1 MSVGS
6 FGSVVGIGLI
16 SIVMTLMLSPM
27 AGMRDYARYRT
38 PLFVGGVIFMPLF
51 VFIAAILESPV
62 ATGDKAWLLLVAF
75 VGFWLSAAWLAH
87 RRTQGSYVPGLEVRP
102 MTPFR
107 PDLLLPS
114 GVLFVKGVIMM
125 GIGMMIAFQ
134 VEFVLPEWNWWGFVL
149 AFFGIIITIPIRGM
163 AKMVKGRRPRLMG
176 TSGASGMAGN
186 MPKEPLLFLGLLVL
200 LWGFIH
206 AFMGEVP
213 FTTFW
218 PQIDT
223 SAGLVGLGLLVV
235 SFVILVPLRGMY
247 KTKLD
252 EGAETTGQLVRKQV
266 LLWVGTLVLLY
277 GYILMF
283 MGEYMWFD
291 LTANASGFWL
301 GGLIWLAGTVLIL
314 VFRPRA
320 LRNEFAGFFRIMM
333 GMLADKPATKREKTM
348 TQVMGT
354 VAEQSAQAREA
365 IIGAMLRGISHL
377 PPEKQE
383 ELNASR
389 QQVMQDLAEEKRQAL
404 QQTMQAI
411 QPE

>member
-1 MSVGS
+1 MAVGS
-6 FGSVVGIGLI
+6 LGSIVGIGLI
-16 SIVMTLMLSPM
+16 SIVMTIMLSPM

-62 ATGDKAWLLLVAF
+62 AAGDKAWLLLVAF
-75 VGFWLSAAWLAH
+75 AGFWASAAWLAH

-134 VEFVLPEWNWWGFVL
+134 TEFVLPEWNWWGFVL

-163 AKMVKGRRPRLMG
+163 AKLVKGRRARLQGDESAYGMG
-176 TSGASGMAGN
+176 GN

-218 PQIDT
+218 PQLDT
-223 SAGLVGLGLLVV
+223 GAGLVGLGLIVV
-235 SFVILVPLRGMY
+235 SFIILVPIRGKY
-247 KTKLD
+247 KAKLE

-266 LLWVGTLVLLY
+266 LLWLGTLVLIY

-283 MGEYMWFD
+283 MGEYMWIG
-291 LTANASGFWL
+291 NATGFWL
-301 GGLIWLAGTVLIL
+301 GGLVWIAGTALIV
-314 VFRPRA
+314 VFRPTA
-320 LRNEFAGFFRIMM
+320 LRNEFVGFFRIMM
-333 GMLADKPATKREKTM
+333 GMLADKPAEMRENMM
-348 TQVMGT
+348 TQMMGT
-354 VAEQSAQAREA
+354 VAGQSDPAREA
-365 IIGAMLRGISHL
+365 VIGAMLRGIKHL
-377 PPEKQE
+377 PADRQE
-383 ELNASR
+383 EINESR
-389 QQVMQDLAEEKRQAL
+389 QQVMLNLPEETRKRL
-404 QQTMQAI
+404 MQTMQGL
-411 QPE
+411 QGG

>member
-1 MSVGS
+1 MPVGSVGS
-6 FGSVVGIGLI
+6 IVGIGLI
-16 SIVMTLMLSPM
+16 SIVMTLMLSPV

-62 ATGDKAWLLLVAF
+62 AVGDKAGLLLVAF
-75 VGFWLSAAWLAH
+75 TGFWASTAWLAH
-87 RRTQGSYVPGLEVRP
+87 HRTQGSYVPGLEVRP

-134 VEFVLPEWNWWGFVL
+134 PEFVLPEWNWWGFVL
-149 AFFGIIITIPIRGM
+149 AFFGIILIIPIRGM

-176 TSGASGMAGN
+176 DAKAYGMAGN
-186 MPKEPLLFLGLLVL
+186 MPKEPLLFVGLLVL

-206 AFMGEVP
+206 AFMGFVP

-218 PQIDT
+218 PQLDT

-235 SFVILVPLRGMY
+235 SFIILVPVRGKR
-247 KTKLD
+247 KTKSE
-252 EGAETTGQLVRKQV
+252 EGAETTGQRLRMEV
-266 LLWVGTLVLLY
+266 LLWAGALVMIY
-277 GYILMF
+277 GYISMF
-283 MGEYMWFD
+283 MGEYMWVD
-291 LTANASGFWL
+291 LAANADGFWL
-301 GGLIWLAGTVLIL
+301 GGLLWLAGTVLIL

-320 LRNEFAGFFRIMM
+320 ICNEFGGFFRIMM
-333 GMLADKPATKREKTM
+333 GMLADKPAEMREKMM

-354 VAEQSAQAREA
+354 VAGQSDRAREA
-365 IIGAMLRGISHL
+365 IIGAMLRGIKHL
-377 PPEKQE
+377 PADKQE
-383 ELNASR
+383 EINESR
-389 QQVMQDLAEEKRQAL
+389 QQVMQNLPVDKRNQVK
-404 QQTMQAI
+404 QTI
-411 QPE
+411 QRIQSG

>member
-1 MSVGS
+1 MAVGTL
-6 FGSVVGIGLI
+6 GSVVAIGLI
-16 SIVMTLMLSPM
+16 SIVITLMLSPM

-75 VGFWLSAAWLAH
+75 AGFWLSAAWLAH
-87 RRTQGSYVPGLEVRP
+87 HRTQGSYVPGLEVRP

-134 VEFVLPEWNWWGFVL
+134 AGFSLPEWNWWGFVF
-149 AFFGIIITIPIRGM
+149 AFFGIIIIIPIRGM
-163 AKMVKGRRPRLMG
+163 AKIVKGRRARLQG
-176 TSGASGMAGN
+176 DESAFGMAGN
-186 MPKEPLLFLGLLVL
+186 MPKEPLLFLGLLIL

-218 PQIDT
+218 PQLGT
-223 SAGLVGLGLLVV
+223 SAGLVGLGLIVV
-235 SFVILVPLRGMY
+235 SFIILVPIRGKF
-247 KTKLD
+247 KTKLE
-252 EGAETTGQLVRKQV
+252 EGAETTGQLFRKQL
-266 LLWVGTLVLLY
+266 LLWIGTLVLIY

-283 MGEYMWFD
+283 MGEYVWVG
-291 LTANASGFWL
+291 NATGFWL
-301 GGLIWLAGTVLIL
+301 GGAIWLAGTALIL

-320 LRNEFAGFFRIMM
+320 IRNEFVGFFRIMM
-333 GMLADKPATKREKTM
+333 GMLADKPAQKREKMM

-354 VAEQSAQAREA
+354 VAEQSDRSRTA
-365 IIGAMLRGISHL
+365 IVGAILRGIKHL
-377 PPEKQE
+377 PADKQE
-383 ELNASR
+383 EVNESR
-389 QQVMQDLAEEKRQAL
+389 QQVMQNLSEEQRKQL
-404 QQTMQAI
+404 KQTMQ
-411 QPE
+411 QLQSG